1 MSIDI
6 KVIKDKV
13 INGEDITKAEAMELY
28 AINKEDYE
36 LLFDCAN
43 EIRKHFMGS
52 RVDLCTIMNAK
63 SGKCSEDCKYCAQ
76 SAHYSTGVVEYP
88 LISKEE
94 AIQRALENASYGVDH
109 FSLVTSGRG
118 LSGKDFNEIVDIYR
132 YLNEKVP
139 TLRLCASL
147 GIITTE
153 QARRLKEVGVRTY
166 HHNLETSENYYGEI
180 CSTHPYSDRLTTINN
195 ALKAG
200 LSVCSGCIIGMGES
214 EKDRVELAFRV
225 KELGIRSVP
234 INVLNPIKGTPMEGQ
249 PILEPLEILKNMAIF
264 RFILPKAFI
273 RYAGG
278 RNALKDLQAKG
289 FEAGINAALV
299 GNYLTTVGNK
309 INEDIEMVRAKGF
322 EYNR

>member
-1 MSIDI
+1 MSIHI
-6 KVIKDKV
+6 KSIKDKI
-13 INGEDITKAEAMELY
+13 INGDEITKDEALQLY
-28 AINKEDYE
+28 AVDEEDYE
-36 LLFDCAN
+36 ILYDCAN

-76 SAHYSTGVVEYP
+76 SAHYRTGVVEYP
-88 LISKEE
+88 LISKEK
-94 AIQRALENASYGVDH
+94 AIERALENASYGVDH

-118 LSGKDFNEIVDIYR
+118 LSGKDFDEIVEIYR

-139 TLRLCASL
+139 RLRLCASL
-147 GIITTE
+147 GIITTD

-166 HHNLETSENYYGEI
+166 HHNLETSEDYYKEI
-180 CSTHPYSDRLTTINN
+180 CSTHPYSDRLTTISN
-195 ALKAG
+195 AQEAG
-200 LSVCSGCIIGMGES
+200 LSVCSGCIIGMGEN
-214 EKDRVELAFRV
+214 EEDRIELAFKV

-249 PILEPLEILKNMAIF
+249 PTLEPLEILKNMAIF

-278 RNALKDLQAKG
+278 RNALKNLQAKG

-309 INEDIEMVRAKGF
+309 INEDIEMVRSKGF